1 MGIMT
6 SKISTHLKVLSSPEL
21 PFQAGQIQ
29 QSLTKGETVQME
41 GTNVV
46 RVPFGVRKPRRTR
59 PQRPLHWA
67 TLVIPLQS
75 WDPTPPPQAA

>member
-6 SKISTHLKVLSSPEL
+6 SKFPNHLKAVVSPEL
-21 PFQAGQIQ
+21 PFQAAQMQ
-29 QSLTKGETVQME
+29 QSLAKGETVNVE

-59 PQRPLHWA
+59 PERPPHWA